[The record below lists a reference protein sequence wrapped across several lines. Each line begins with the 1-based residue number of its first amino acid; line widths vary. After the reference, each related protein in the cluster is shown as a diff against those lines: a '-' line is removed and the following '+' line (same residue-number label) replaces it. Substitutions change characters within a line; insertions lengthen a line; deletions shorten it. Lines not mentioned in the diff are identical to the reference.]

1 MARSSGGYSNGM
13 NIVCVK
19 TGNAYSHIHVNRLFQ
34 MVSRYISS
42 PFSFYCIYDWIHDYG
57 LHPHIQLSHVDRK
70 LDLESYWWK
79 MCIFD
84 GRFKGPT
91 LYFDMDTI
99 IKGPLNL
106 PYNENKILSL
116 YTGSDEY
123 DAYPNAPTDFNSSM
137 LYFDGDR
144 HVDIYE
150 KFMSDPERHMLTS
163 VGVCRFL
170 YKYRD
175 RFDFLQPHKDYY
187 SFWVKPPCIKKAKR
201 IRYKN
206 TEIFDYPDIPLV
218 ILNQTRAA
226 GLLEESYDYFKE
238 HFS

>member
-1 MARSSGGYSNGM
+1 M

-19 TGNAYSHIHVNRLFQ
+19 TGNAYSHIHVNKLFQ

-42 PFSFYCIYDWIHDYG
+42 PFSFYCVYDWIHDYG

-79 MCIFD
+79 MCVFD

-91 LYFDMDTI
+91 LYFDLDTI

-106 PYNENKILSL
+106 PYDENKILSL
-116 YTGSDEY
+116 YTGFSKE
-123 DAYPNAPTDFNSSM
+123 DAHSYAKADFNSSM
-137 LYFDGDR
+137 LYFDGQK
-144 HVDIYE
+144 HIDIYNE
-150 KFMSDPERHMLTS
+150 FMSDPEGHMLKS

-170 YKYRD
+170 YKYRE
-175 RFDFLQPHKDYY
+175 RFNFLQPHKDYY
-187 SFWVKPPCIKKAKR
+187 SFWVRPPCIDRMPRVKCGNILA
-201 IRYKN
+201 Y
-206 TEIFDYPDIPLV
+206 DYPNIPLV

-226 GLLEESYDYFKE
+226 GILEDSYEYFKE

>member
-1 MARSSGGYSNGM
+1 M

-19 TGNAYSHIHVNRLFQ
+19 TGSAYSHIHVNRLFQ
-34 MVSRYISS
+34 MASRYISS
-42 PFSFYCIYDWIHDYG
+42 PFSFYCVYDWIHDYG

-84 GRFKGPT
+84 GRFNGPT
-91 LYFDMDTI
+91 LYFDLDTI

-106 PYNENKILSL
+106 PYDKNKILSL
-116 YTGSDEY
+116 YTGFSNDDTHSY
-123 DAYPNAPTDFNSSM
+123 AKADFNSSM
-137 LYFDGDR
+137 LYFDGQK
-144 HVDIYE
+144 HIDIYQE
-150 KFMSDPERHMLTS
+150 FMSDPEGHMLKS

-170 YKYRD
+170 YKYRE
-175 RFDFLQPHKDYY
+175 RFNFLQPHKDYY
-187 SFWVKPPCIKKAKR
+187 SFWVRPPCVDSVPRVKCGNMLA
-201 IRYKN
+201 Y
-206 TEIFDYPDIPLV
+206 DYPDIPLV

>member
-1 MARSSGGYSNGM
+1 M

-19 TGNAYSHIHVNRLFQ
+19 TGSAYSHIHVNRLFE

-42 PFSFYCIYDWIHDYG
+42 PFSFYCVYDWIHDYG

-91 LYFDMDTI
+91 LYFDLDTI
-99 IKGPLNL
+99 IKGPLDL
-106 PYNENKILSL
+106 PYDENKILSL
-116 YTGSDEY
+116 YTGFSENDTHSY
-123 DAYPNAPTDFNSSM
+123 AKSDFNSSM
-137 LYFDGDR
+137 LYFDGQK

-150 KFMSDPERHMLTS
+150 EFMSDPEGHMLKS

-170 YKYRD
+170 YKYRE
-175 RFDFLQPHKDYY
+175 RFNFLQPHKDYY
-187 SFWVKPPCIKKAKR
+187 SFWVRPPCLDPSPRVKCGNMLA
-201 IRYKN
+201 Y
-206 TEIFDYPDIPLV
+206 DYPDIPLV
-218 ILNQTRAA
+218 ILNQTREA
-226 GLLEESYDYFKE
+226 GLLESSYEYFKE